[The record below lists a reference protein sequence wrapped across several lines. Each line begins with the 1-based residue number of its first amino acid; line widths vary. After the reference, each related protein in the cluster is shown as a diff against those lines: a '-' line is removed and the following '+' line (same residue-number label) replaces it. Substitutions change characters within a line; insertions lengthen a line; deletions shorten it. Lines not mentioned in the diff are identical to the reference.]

1 MKKLL
6 ALCLTVVLCLCCL
19 ASCGSAHKENEWFSE
34 EKLTNCLVGD
44 LPTVQKEYVN
54 HNDEDIY
61 VYLTDSEFKAYV
73 KSVYDYLCSQEYKY
87 LGTRGE
93 QKNTL
98 AGAFTT
104 YYFEPATELE
114 SFRVLEG
121 DYVFVFSDGS
131 TDENGDVEFIILVIY
146 DVSTNTLEYGNK
158 KFTYNTQ
165 ISLRRDSEAPL
176 SGFYVLKEI
185 AEGNHFIRNQAGA
198 QWLGE
203 ITAEDI
209 AEIKMI
215 SGGGGPL
222 PPVSKTHISS
232 SRNKAVISNI
242 FEEYYWLDSKP
253 VSEESTQIADGG
265 YTIVQFILNNGE
277 TKQLYFINGD
287 FYQDDNDSY
296 FEIARLPVFRDGMN
310 FVTRYGFERQYDPF
324 QIHLIDGAPVCE
336 IPFSEFEFTEL
347 TDDIYLG
354 YELPTHY
361 FEIHGERVYFIKGE
375 YFYIGDNRN
384 VYYQLIGNLDDL
396 IAKYSTEKCNH
407 EWDDGIEVEGGNGC
421 YVMDYTCTLCGD
433 KKREHITIIPP
444 ENHFLRNQ
452 AGCEWLNEITAED
465 IAKIK
470 IISEAVGVA
479 PGNLKNISSSTDEDV
494 IARIFEE
501 YYWLDTAP
509 ISKMEGQIDGGGGVT
524 VKFILKNGTAKEL
537 YINNGNYLDTNGDY
551 FELLSIPKFKD
562 TDNAIKAYGF
572 ITYIGTGTVY
582 DKGNNPVCE
591 IPMDEFE
598 FVVFSGLDAVIT
610 GYYYRVETEFGT
622 LWFDSSNDVF
632 YLRFNEVE
640 VDYREYREYYQL
652 IGKNL
657 DELIAEYSATSTD

>member
-6 ALCLTVVLCLCCL
+6 VLCLTAVLCLCCL

-44 LPTVQKEYVN
+44 LPTIEKDYVN

-61 VYLTDSEFKAYV
+61 VSFTDSEFKAYV
-73 KSVYDYLCSQEYKY
+73 ESVYDYLCSQEYKY

-93 QKNTL
+93 QKDTL
-98 AGAFTT
+98 AGVFTT
-104 YYFEPATELE
+104 YYFESATELE
-114 SFRVLEG
+114 SFWNEG
-121 DYVFVFSDGS
+121 DYIFVFSDGS
-131 TDENGDVEFIILVIY
+131 TDENGDVEFIVLVIY
-146 DVSTNTLEYGNK
+146 EVSTNTLEYGNK

-165 ISLRRDSEAPL
+165 ISLRRGSEAPL

-203 ITAEDI
+203 ITADDI

-215 SGGGGPL
+215 WGGGGPL
-222 PPVSKTHISS
+222 PPVSKTHISTS
-232 SRNKAVISNI
+232 QNKAVISSI

-287 FYQDDNDSY
+287 FYHDGNDNY
-296 FEIARLPVFRDGMN
+296 FELVRLPVFRDGTN

-324 QIHLIDGAPVCE
+324 QIHLIDETFVCA

-354 YELPTHY
+354 DEFPTHY

-375 YFYIGDNRN
+375 YFYIGDNRS

-407 EWDDGIEVEGGNGC
+407 KWDNGVEVEGGNGG
-421 YVMDYTCTLCGD
+421 YVMEYTCTLCGD
-433 KKREHITIIPP
+433 KKRETITIIPP

-465 IAKIK
+465 IAEIK

-479 PGNLKNISSSTDEDV
+479 PGNLKNVSSSTDEAV

-501 YYWLDTAP
+501 YYQLDTRP
-509 ISKMEGQIDGGGGVT
+509 ISKMEGQIDGGSGVT
-524 VKFILKNGTAKEL
+524 VKFILKNGTVKEL

-551 FELLSIPKFKD
+551 FELLSTPKFKD
-562 TDNAIKAYGF
+562 TDNATKAYGF
-572 ITYIGTGTVY
+572 ITYLGTGTVY
-582 DKGNNPVCE
+582 DKDNNAVCE
-591 IPMDEFE
+591 IPIDELE
-598 FVVFSGLDAVIT
+598 FVESDGCVDAMVT
-610 GYYYRVETEFGT
+610 GYYYTVETEFGT
-622 LWFDSSNDVF
+622 LYFDYSNDLF
-632 YLRFNEVE
+632 YLQFEEGE
-640 VDYREYREYYQL
+640 VDYIEFYRL
-652 IGKNL
+652 VGKNL